1 MSYIRYSTPNAKG
14 AIYAAVV
21 DSIRD
26 GSRVHQK
33 QVANLGLVIDR
44 DNGIFKNKERG
55 IYCYTLDGGF
65 AEAPAA
71 SLGAPVVPSGQEKLI
86 LDFGDT
92 YIVNEYLK
100 TLPFYPAINELMPA
114 EKSTLMSLLFF
125 RILTDKKAYCY
136 AESWHAGNYA
146 CMLFPDAGISSQ
158 RVSEFLVR
166 LGAEKTQRAFFAAY
180 LKALYGENA
189 SSSILI
195 DSTGLENASKMSIT
209 QLNNHN
215 GDINMEVR
223 LIYVVDRRNGM
234 PIYFRYCPGNIVDV
248 STLRTTIAELRQYNI
263 SVDYAIVDAGYFSE
277 GNIESL
283 YKDNISFI
291 TRLAPNRKLFKETAE
306 TELTDIISARYAVRY
321 GNRLV
326 YVKCVAKTIYGH
338 EGYVYVG
345 VDADSRNTQIKR
357 ATFASMEDKLT
368 AEETDSKLLKLGVFM
383 LVSSEKMG
391 VSEVL
396 PLYYTRQQVEQVF
409 DIGKSNA
416 DLLPLR
422 IQKEETFRGHLVLTF
437 IATAV
442 LQQLQQYILK
452 KKSKKDKINPEGAFF
467 KLRNQK
473 CKVYEDSIVPQ
484 EPIKDVNVVYRLLSI
499 NCPTSIER
507 RTQCS
512 CKNLREL

>member
-14 AIYAAVV
+14 VIYAAVV
-21 DSIRD
+21 DSVRD
-26 GSRVHQK
+26 GSRVYQK
-33 QVANLGLVIDR
+33 QVENLGLVIDR
-44 DNGIFKNKERG
+44 KNGIFRSRERG
-55 IYCYTLDGGF
+55 IYQYTLDGGF
-65 AEAPAA
+65 TEAPTTAMGVSAA
-71 SLGAPVVPSGQEKLI
+71 RCRQEKLI

-100 TLPFYPAINELMPA
+100 TLAFYPAIHELMPA

-125 RILTDKKAYCY
+125 RILTDRKAYSY
-136 AESWHAGNYA
+136 AESWHSGNYA
-146 CMLFPDAGISSQ
+146 CVLFPDAELSSQ

-166 LGAEKTQRAFFAAY
+166 LGAEKTQRAFFTGY
-180 LKALYGENA
+180 LNALYGENA

-215 GDINMEVR
+215 GDIHMEVR

-277 GNIESL
+277 GNITSL

-291 TRLAPNRKLFKETAE
+291 TRLAPNRKLFKEVAE
-306 TELTDIISARYAVRY
+306 AELAGIISARYAVRY

-326 YVKCVAKTIYGH
+326 YVKCVAKTIFGRQ
-338 EGYVYVG
+338 GYVYIG

-357 ATFASMEDKLT
+357 ATFESMEDKLT
-368 AEETDSKLLKLGVFM
+368 VEETDSKLLKLGAFM
-383 LVSSEKMG
+383 LVSSEKMD

-409 DIGKSNA
+409 DIGKNNA

-422 IQKEETFRGHLVLTF
+422 IQKEETLRGHLVLTF
-437 IATAV
+437 MATAV
-442 LQQLQQYILK
+442 LQQLQQHILK
-452 KKSKKDKINPEGAFF
+452 KKNKKDKLNPEGAFF

-473 CKVYEDSIVPQ
+473 CKVYEENIVPQ
-484 EPIKDVNVVYRLLSI
+484 EPVKDINLVYRLLNVS
-499 NCPTSIER
+499 CPTTIEK
-507 RTQCS
+507 QACCS
-512 CKNLREL
+512 CK